1 VENLWISCLN
11 AAASAAESV
20 ASLGRLR
27 PGEDVAFPTRLR
39 RVDCFSSH
47 TRLKSKPVPNASIGI
62 GNFSKLSEALL
73 SAELEWTP
81 SGKRAVG
88 SRCREAKAVAA
99 KINRTW

>member
-1 VENLWISCLN
+1 LAAAEPRRRRPSDYRIHKTLICNTFFNKAVTPRTEAAVENLWISCLN

-47 TRLKSKPVPNASIGI
+47 TRL
-62 GNFSKLSEALL
+62 
-73 SAELEWTP
+73 
-81 SGKRAVG
+81 
-88 SRCREAKAVAA
+88 
-99 KINRTW
+99 